1 MTTDFS
7 LTIVL
12 KIDGATEEEIDYRF
26 LRAESQNDAETEAR
40 AIAHS
45 EYANSNM
52 IDIFREGQKI
62 ARIGI
67 AL

>member
-1 MTTDFS
+1 MGEFAARFM
-7 LTIVL
+7 
-12 KIDGATEEEIDYRF
+12 KIDGAAEEEIDYRF
-26 LRAESQNDAETEAR
+26 LRAESQNDAETEAL

-45 EYANSNM
+45 EYLNSNM